1 MARFMQKIQRNI
13 YQTTQLMGYF
23 FKSNAIKKKFC
34 QFCWEEKKKQKKTT
48 QTQKTTRKSA
58 LILDNPNT

>member
-34 QFCWEEKKKQKKTT
+34 QFCWEEKKNKKKLHKHKKQPES
-48 QTQKTTRKSA
+48 Q
-58 LILDNPNT
+58 L